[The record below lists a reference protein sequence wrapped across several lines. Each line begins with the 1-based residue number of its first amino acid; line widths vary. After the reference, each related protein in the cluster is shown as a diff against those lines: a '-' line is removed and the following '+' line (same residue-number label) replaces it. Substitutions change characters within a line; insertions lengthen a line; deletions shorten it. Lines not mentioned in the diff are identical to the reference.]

1 MSFLWGAATSS
12 YQIEGAFAEDG
23 RGTSIWDTFSRT
35 PGKVRDAENGDVA
48 CDHYHRYAD
57 DVRLMAGLGLRAYRF
72 SVAWPRIVP
81 ERGGVNQRGL
91 DFYRRLVDELLE
103 NGITPWPTLYHWDL
117 PQYLEDAG
125 GWPNRD
131 TAYRFA
137 EYADIVHTALRDR
150 VANWTTLNEP
160 WCSGLLG
167 YADGE
172 HAPGRQEPSEA
183 VKAVHHLLL
192 GHGLAIPLLSG
203 NIGITLNMSHVT
215 PATAS
220 DVDMDAARRI
230 DGIQNRLFIDPVL
243 LGAYP
248 EDVAR
253 DLAPHS
259 DFSHVLDGDLE
270 IISRKIDML
279 GINYYSP
286 ALVAAGEPAPAG
298 STPWIGAEHV
308 RWVDGGRKRTTMNWE
323 IDENGLLRAPPARAQ
338 GLPRHRPLRHRE
350 RRGLRRRAERGR
362 GRARPGPHRLPG
374 TPHQR
379 LRRGGAGVCRSRVT
393 SPGPCWTTSSGP
405 TGTGSGSASCTWTST
420 RRSAPRRTPPSGTR
434 PASGRAAWGELRRAR
449 GTGHRLAHP
458 YFSV

>member
-81 ERGGVNQRGL
+81 ERGVVNQRGL
-91 DFYRRLVDELLE
+91 DFYRRLVDTLLE
-103 NGITPWPTLYHWDL
+103 HGITPWPTLYHWDL

-167 YADGE
+167 YAGGE

-220 DVDMDAARRI
+220 EADVDAARRI

-243 LGAYP
+243 LGSYP
-248 EDVAR
+248 EDVVG

-259 DFSHVLDGDLE
+259 DFSHVLDGDLQ

-286 ALVAAGEPAPAG
+286 ALVAAGEPAPSG

-323 IDENGLLRAPPARAQ
+323 IDENGLLELLQRVHKDYPAIDLYITENGAAFADEPSADGAVHDPDRIDY
-338 GLPRHRPLRHRE
+338 LERHINACAE
-350 RRGLRRRAERGR
+350 ATRRGVPLKGYFAWSLLDNFEWAHGY
-362 GRARPGPHRLPG
+362 G
-374 TPHQR
+374 QR
-379 LRRGGAGVCRSRVT
+379 FGIVHVDFDT
-393 SPGPCWTTSSGP
+393 QK
-405 TGTGSGSASCTWTST
+405 
-420 RRSAPRRTPPSGTR
+420 RTPKDS
-434 PASGRAAWGELRRAR
+434 ALWYAARIREGGLE
-449 GTGHRLAHP
+449 
-458 YFSV
+458 

>member
-23 RGTSIWDTFSRT
+23 RGTSIWDTFSRA

-57 DVRLMAGLGLRAYRF
+57 DVRLMAGLGLQAYRF

-81 ERGGVNQRGL
+81 ERGVVNQRGL
-91 DFYRRLVDELLE
+91 DFYRRLVDTLLE
-103 NGITPWPTLYHWDL
+103 RGITPWPTLYHWDL

-167 YADGE
+167 YAGGE

-220 DVDMDAARRI
+220 DADVDAARRI

-243 LGAYP
+243 LGSYP

-259 DFSHVLDGDLE
+259 DFSHVLDGDLK

-286 ALVAAGEPAPAG
+286 ALVAAGEPAPSG

-323 IDENGLLRAPPARAQ
+323 IDENGLLELLQRVHKDYPAIDLYVTENGAAFADELSADGAVHDPDRIDY
-338 GLPRHRPLRHRE
+338 LERHINACAE
-350 RRGLRRRAERGR
+350 AARRGVPLKGYFAWSLLDNFEWAHGY
-362 GRARPGPHRLPG
+362 G
-374 TPHQR
+374 QR
-379 LRRGGAGVCRSRVT
+379 FGIVHVDFDT
-393 SPGPCWTTSSGP
+393 QK
-405 TGTGSGSASCTWTST
+405 
-420 RRSAPRRTPPSGTR
+420 RTPKDS
-434 PASGRAAWGELRRAR
+434 ALWYAARIR
-449 GTGHRLAHP
+449 
-458 YFSV
+458 

>member
-57 DVRLMAGLGLRAYRF
+57 DVRLMAGLGLQAYRF

-81 ERGGVNQRGL
+81 ERGVVNQRGL
-91 DFYRRLVDELLE
+91 DFYRRLVDTLLE
-103 NGITPWPTLYHWDL
+103 RGITPWPTLYHWDL

-167 YADGE
+167 YAGGE

-220 DVDMDAARRI
+220 EADVDAARRI

-243 LGAYP
+243 LGSYP
-248 EDVAR
+248 EDVVG

-259 DFSHVLDGDLE
+259 DFSHVLDGDLQ

-286 ALVAAGEPAPAG
+286 ALVAAGEPAPSG

-323 IDENGLLRAPPARAQ
+323 IDENGLLELLQRVHKDYPAIDLYITENGAAFADELSADGAVHDPDRIDY
-338 GLPRHRPLRHRE
+338 LERHINACAE
-350 RRGLRRRAERGR
+350 ATRRGVPLKGYFAWSLLDNFEWAHGY
-362 GRARPGPHRLPG
+362 G
-374 TPHQR
+374 QR
-379 LRRGGAGVCRSRVT
+379 FGIVHVDFDT
-393 SPGPCWTTSSGP
+393 QQ
-405 TGTGSGSASCTWTST
+405 
-420 RRSAPRRTPPSGTR
+420 RTPKDS
-434 PASGRAAWGELRRAR
+434 ALWYAARIREGGLE
-449 GTGHRLAHP
+449 
-458 YFSV
+458 